1 VQIALWTSAIGLV
14 VFFYGLIRLEVPA
27 IPTTLLVLMG
37 LSLATGGVSFL
48 APPPRSTVSGDKENF
63 PERAEPRTAIE
74 PANRAGATELGS
86 VPSATNVKTAS
97 ENTELPGSATMTPI
111 SPKVVPKL
119 SDLIQNFPS
128 SGPPQLSLSRA
139 QMLFWTVIAVILFVA
154 KSALEGELW
163 PVPWELVGLMGISQL
178 GYLVP
183 KFYGPG
189 AGGT

>member
-1 VQIALWTSAIGLV
+1 
-14 VFFYGLIRLEVPA
+14 
-27 IPTTLLVLMG
+27 
-37 LSLATGGVSFL
+37 
-48 APPPRSTVSGDKENF
+48 
-63 PERAEPRTAIE
+63 
-74 PANRAGATELGS
+74 
-86 VPSATNVKTAS
+86 
-97 ENTELPGSATMTPI
+97 MTPI

-139 QMLFWTVIAVILFVA
+139 QMLFWTIIAVILFVA